1 MWSSS
6 CTTVENRTVENSEFI
21 TIIIKVSSSVATD
34 AAAASHLWAQSSQKV
49 ASTRAAGKEEEHL
62 LKSVSR
68 GKNQLIIVRN
78 KRYCTTTYRTN

>member
-21 TIIIKVSSSVATD
+21 TIIIKVSSSMATD

-49 ASTRAAGKEEEHL
+49 ASTRAVGERRGTLAEERFEGE
-62 LKSVSR
+62 KPT
-68 GKNQLIIVRN
+68 NN
-78 KRYCTTTYRTN
+78 CTE